1 MPSKILLD
9 TDIGSDIDDAV
20 CLAYLL
26 AQPDCDLL
34 GITTVSGEPLLRAR
48 MASAQCRLAGRDIPI
63 YPGTDAPYIIDQ
75 RQPKAPQAAALA
87 RWAHQTDFPTGEAVE
102 FLRRTIRQHPGEIT
116 LLAIGPLTNIA
127 TLFKADPEI
136 PALLKDL
143 VLMCGVF
150 GDGFKPDHQP
160 GQPRMEWNALLDPH
174 ATEVVYRVARQMA
187 PGRHRSIGLDVTLK
201 VVMDAASVRARFRQ
215 HKLLQPVLDFAD
227 VWFEKA
233 QHIVFHD
240 PLAATTLFDAQ
251 ICGFER
257 GDVQVNWRDPEHWG
271 QTDFVANPTGRH
283 DVAFQV
289 DSERFFEHY
298 FGVVGFQQ

>member
-1 MPSKILLD
+1 MSSKILLD

-26 AQPDCDLL
+26 AQPECDLL

-63 YPGTDAPYIIDQ
+63 YPGTGAPYIIDQ
-75 RQPKAPQAAALA
+75 RQPKAPQAATLA
-87 RWAHQTDFPTGEAVE
+87 RWPHQTNFPTGEAVE
-102 FLRRTIRQHPGEIT
+102 FLRQTIRQHPGEIT

-127 TLFKADPEI
+127 TLFTADPEI

-150 GDGFKPDHQP
+150 GDGFKPGHQP

-174 ATEVVYRVARQMA
+174 ATEVVYRVAQQMA

-233 QHIVFHD
+233 EHIVFHD
-240 PLAATTLFDAQ
+240 PLAATTIFDAQ

-257 GDVQVNWRDPEHWG
+257 GDVQVNWRDVERWG
-271 QTDFVANPTGRH
+271 QTDFAANSVGHH

-289 DSERFFEHY
+289 DGERFFEHY
-298 FGVVGFQQ
+298 FGVVGRE

>member
-1 MPSKILLD
+1 MTSKILLD

-26 AQPDCDLL
+26 AQPACELL

-63 YPGTDAPYIIDQ
+63 YPGTDAPLIIDQ

-87 RWAHQTDFPTGEAVE
+87 RWSHQTDFPTGEAVE
-102 FLRRTIRQHPGEIT
+102 FLRRTIRQHPGEVT
-116 LLAIGPLTNIA
+116 LLGIGPLTNIA

-136 PALLKDL
+136 PSLLNAL

-150 GDGFKPDHQP
+150 GDGFKPNHQA

-174 ATEVVYRVARQMA
+174 AAEVVYRAAQAME

-251 ICGFER
+251 ICNFDR
-257 GDVQVNWRDPEHWG
+257 GDVQVNWREEPRWG
-271 QTDFVANPTGRH
+271 QTDFAANPHGRH
-283 DVAFQV
+283 DVAFHV
-289 DSERFFEHY
+289 DAERFFEHY
-298 FGVVGFQQ
+298 FGVLSG